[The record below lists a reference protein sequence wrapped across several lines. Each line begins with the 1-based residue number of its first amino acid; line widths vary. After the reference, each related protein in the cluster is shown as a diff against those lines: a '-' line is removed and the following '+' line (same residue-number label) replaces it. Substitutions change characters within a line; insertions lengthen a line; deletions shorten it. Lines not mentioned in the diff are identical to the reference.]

1 MCNKVAL
8 SADLGDVQS
17 LRQCQESFKRL
28 LQYEEKEI
36 DSIEVDELAL
46 DSIIHYNIVC
56 KSIV

>member
-46 DSIIHYNIVC
+46 DSIIHYNNV
-56 KSIV
+56 